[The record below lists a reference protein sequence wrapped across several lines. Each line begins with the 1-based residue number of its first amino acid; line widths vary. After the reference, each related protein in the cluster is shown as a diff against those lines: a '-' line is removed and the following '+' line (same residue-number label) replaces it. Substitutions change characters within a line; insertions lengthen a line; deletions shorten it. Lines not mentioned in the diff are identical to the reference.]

1 MKKND
6 LKKWIIIALLFS
18 WLGDVLLMLQ
28 GDNSIFF
35 LLGLSAFLLAHVF
48 YILFFHFVRV
58 RENVKSRWYLLL
70 IVVIYYALL
79 ISILSPWLGEMK
91 LPVRIYGIVISFM
104 FMLAMHMLFIK
115 NNRAGLLMMAGALL
129 FVISDSVLAINKFYH
144 PFEMADVVHLIHFA
158 TETGTL
164 LLDGFGDG
172 ICLGMTAKSYEHLAA
187 SFEQVNSSGRNYLSN
202 QTTEQFI
209 NNTAFSILQATRTRI
224 SKTEYISCPSCGRT
238 LFDLQETTAKI
249 RSRTNHLKGVK
260 IAIMGCIVNGP
271 GEMADADFGYV
282 GSGPGKIT
290 LYKGKEVM
298 KRNVNSEVAVE
309 ELINLLKEND
319 AWVAP

>member
-1 MKKND
+1 MRKKYRIIVFFVILLADLIAVQLNYKIAEWVFKPLIVIWLLSYFILQTRHEKND

-35 LLGLSAFLLAHVF
+35 LLGLSAFLLAHIF
-48 YILFFHFVRV
+48 YILFFHFVRI

-70 IVVIYYALL
+70 LVVIYYALL

-144 PFEMADVVHLIHFA
+144 PFEMADVVVMTTYGFAQLLI
-158 TETGTL
+158 TEGA
-164 LLDGFGDG
+164 
-172 ICLGMTAKSYEHLAA
+172 I
-187 SFEQVNSSGRNYLSN
+187 R
-202 QTTEQFI
+202 
-209 NNTAFSILQATRTRI
+209 
-224 SKTEYISCPSCGRT
+224 YIHQY
-238 LFDLQETTAKI
+238 D
-249 RSRTNHLKGVK
+249 
-260 IAIMGCIVNGP
+260 
-271 GEMADADFGYV
+271 
-282 GSGPGKIT
+282 
-290 LYKGKEVM
+290 
-298 KRNVNSEVAVE
+298 
-309 ELINLLKEND
+309 
-319 AWVAP
+319 

>member
-1 MKKND
+1 MRKKYRIIVFIVILLADLIAVQLNYKIAEWVFKPLIVIWLLSYFILQTRHEKSD

-35 LLGLSAFLLAHVF
+35 LLGLSAFLLAHIF
-48 YILFFHFVRV
+48 YILFFHFVRI

-70 IVVIYYALL
+70 LVVIYYALL

-144 PFEMADVVHLIHFA
+144 PFEMADVVVMTTYGFAQLLI
-158 TETGTL
+158 TEGA
-164 LLDGFGDG
+164 
-172 ICLGMTAKSYEHLAA
+172 I
-187 SFEQVNSSGRNYLSN
+187 R
-202 QTTEQFI
+202 
-209 NNTAFSILQATRTRI
+209 
-224 SKTEYISCPSCGRT
+224 YIHQH
-238 LFDLQETTAKI
+238 D
-249 RSRTNHLKGVK
+249 
-260 IAIMGCIVNGP
+260 
-271 GEMADADFGYV
+271 
-282 GSGPGKIT
+282 
-290 LYKGKEVM
+290 
-298 KRNVNSEVAVE
+298 
-309 ELINLLKEND
+309 
-319 AWVAP
+319 

>member
-1 MKKND
+1 MRKKYRIIVFFVILLADLIAVQLNYKIAEWVFKPLIVIWLLSYFILQTRHEKND

-104 FMLAMHMLFIK
+104 FMLAMHMLFSK
-115 NNRAGLLMMAGALL
+115 NKNAGLWMMAGALL
-129 FVISDSVLAINKFYH
+129 FVISDSVLAINKFYQS
-144 PFEMADVVHLIHFA
+144 FEMAGIVVMITYGLAQFFI
-158 TETGTL
+158 TEG
-164 LLDGFGDG
+164 
-172 ICLGMTAKSYEHLAA
+172 A
-187 SFEQVNSSGRNYLSN
+187 VR
-202 QTTEQFI
+202 
-209 NNTAFSILQATRTRI
+209 
-224 SKTEYISCPSCGRT
+224 YISS
-238 LFDLQETTAKI
+238 A
-249 RSRTNHLKGVK
+249 
-260 IAIMGCIVNGP
+260 
-271 GEMADADFGYV
+271 
-282 GSGPGKIT
+282 
-290 LYKGKEVM
+290 YKG
-298 KRNVNSEVAVE
+298 
-309 ELINLLKEND
+309 
-319 AWVAP
+319 